1 MSSQRSRLEK
11 DVNFFIENV
20 VEYVDFDNYALE
32 RTSLSC
38 KAESLTS
45 VFNLFFLHLKKK
57 VKIVVKSLYY
67 MHRKITTFFDRK
79 LQPSLIGVYH
89 GGNQNPY

>member
-57 VKIVVKSLYY
+57 
-67 MHRKITTFFDRK
+67 
-79 LQPSLIGVYH
+79 
-89 GGNQNPY
+89 